1 MDSRLIALKL
11 FLDELGIPD
20 DTSTIENRKLIQK
33 AVYLGQCAG
42 ADLGYR
48 FGWHKMGP
56 YSADL
61 ARDYYSLSDT
71 MALGYSDYEGRS
83 LQQQKREKLKSILP
97 LMKTPD
103 GITLSQPDWL
113 ELISSLHFMCKIRGL
128 DEEQA
133 TQALMTEKPKLSK
146 FVEQAREKLH
156 EVESLGFN
164 S

>member
-33 AVYLGQCAG
+33 AVYLGQRAG

-61 ARDYYSLSDT
+61 ARDYYLLSDT
-71 MALGYSDYEGRS
+71 MALGYKDYEGRS
-83 LQQQKREKLKSILP
+83 LQPHKRELLKSISP
-97 LMKTPD
+97 LMNVPE
-103 GITLSQPDWL
+103 GVALSKADWL
-113 ELISSLHFMCKIRGL
+113 ELISSLHFMRNIRGL
-128 DEEQA
+128 EEA
-133 TQALMTEKPKLSK
+133 EAARALMTEKPKLSN
-146 FVEQAREKLH
+146 FVEQAQEKLK
-156 EVESLGFN
+156 EVKSLGFN